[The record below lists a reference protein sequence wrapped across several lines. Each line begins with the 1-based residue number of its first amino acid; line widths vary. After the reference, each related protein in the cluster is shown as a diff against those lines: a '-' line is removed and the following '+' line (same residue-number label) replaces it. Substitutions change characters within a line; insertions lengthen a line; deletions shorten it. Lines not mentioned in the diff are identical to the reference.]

1 MSRSHLINTN
11 LSDVEATRSRRIDLK
26 GKTATRSASP
36 TAGSSLLP
44 IYEMSSSHVSKEA
57 QRVITVK
64 HRHGWLL
71 ARIGNDTVRQ
81 MRKTDL
87 EADIRVVKDGKEYK
101 LGPAS
106 KPLILK
112 LLALSAEEGDELE
125 VFAEGPDAEEALE
138 VFENTARECALYW
151 AEKLRSDRNGGV
163 ARPSSHEDGL

>member
-1 MSRSHLINTN
+1 M
-11 LSDVEATRSRRIDLK
+11 VGK
-26 GKTATRSASP
+26 GLR
-36 TAGSSLLP
+36 
-44 IYEMSSSHVSKEA
+44 SKEVLEA
-57 QRVITVK
+57 MRK
-64 HRHGWLL
+64 HRCVYFGAVEGTAALL
-71 ARIGNDTVRQ
+71 ARISARIARE

-87 EADIRVVKDGKEYK
+87 EADIWVVKDGKEYK

-138 VFENTARECALYW
+138 VFENTAHACALYR

-163 ARPSSHEDGL
+163 VRPSSHEDGL